1 MKSQLFP
8 KPPKRMRQP
17 RKDQLREELAR
28 AAAEI
33 ERLRSENEHLRQPW
47 WRRLIERKAA

>member
-1 MKSQLFP
+1 MAQLFS

-17 RKDQLREELAR
+17 TKDYLRASLAEIAEENAHLR
-28 AAAEI
+28 AEI
-33 ERLRSENEHLRQPW
+33 EQLRQPW

>member
-1 MKSQLFP
+1 VTTQLFP

-17 RKDQLREELAR
+17 RKEALRVELAR

-33 ERLRSENEHLRQPW
+33 ERLLTENEHLRQPW
-47 WRRLIERKAA
+47 WRRLIKRKAA